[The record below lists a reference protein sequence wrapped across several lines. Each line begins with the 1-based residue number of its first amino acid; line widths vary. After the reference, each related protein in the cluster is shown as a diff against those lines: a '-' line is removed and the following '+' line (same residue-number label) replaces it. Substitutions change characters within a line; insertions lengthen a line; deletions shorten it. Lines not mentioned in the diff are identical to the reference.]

1 MTPNSPTWA
10 DIKAFLAADG
20 WRELPS
26 GARGGSS
33 ADHIF
38 YEKALPD
45 GRVLQT
51 HVSHSANKSLS
62 AGRFREILRHQ
73 LEVSKDAFWE
83 AIRTSTPVDRPA
95 PVEAPEP
102 HQHPA
107 WVVAVLVGKLH
118 MTGEDIAKLSPD
130 EAQARVQQFW
140 TTGE

>member
-1 MTPNSPTWA
+1 MTPTSPTWA

-38 YEKALPD
+38 YEKTLTD

-51 HVSHSANKSLS
+51 HVSHSARKSVS
-62 AGRFREILRHQ
+62 AGRFRAILRHQ
-73 LEVSKDAFWE
+73 LEVSKDAFWD
-83 AIRTSTPVDRPA
+83 AIRTGTPVERPA
-95 PVEAPEP
+95 PLEAPEP
-102 HQHPA
+102 FQHPA
-107 WVVAVLVGKLH
+107 WVVAVLTGRLH
-118 MTGEDIAKLSPD
+118 MGGEDIAKLSPD

>member
-10 DIKAFLAADG
+10 EIKTFLAADG
-20 WRELPS
+20 WRQLPS
-26 GARGGSS
+26 GARGGRS

-38 YEKALPD
+38 YEKTLPD

-51 HVSHSANKSLS
+51 HVSHSANKRLS
-62 AGRFREILRHQ
+62 AGRFREVLRRQ

-83 AIRTSTPVDRPA
+83 AIRTGTPVDRPA

-102 HQHPA
+102 YQHPA
-107 WVVAVLVGKLH
+107 WVVAVLVGQLH

-130 EAQARVQQFW
+130 EAQARVHQFW

>member
-1 MTPNSPTWA
+1 MTPTSPTWA

-38 YEKALPD
+38 YEKTLTD

-51 HVSHSANKSLS
+51 HVSHSARKSVS
-62 AGRFREILRHQ
+62 AGRFRAILRHQ
-73 LEVSKDAFWE
+73 LEVSKDAFWD
-83 AIRTSTPVDRPA
+83 AIRTGTPVERPA
-95 PVEAPEP
+95 PLEAPEP
-102 HQHPA
+102 FQHPA
-107 WVVAVLVGKLH
+107 WVVAVLTGRLH
-118 MTGEDIAKLSPD
+118 MSGEDIAKLSPD